1 MSKKPDYLV
10 QVMEKIGSPLIASVN
25 DVSARLQAS
34 GQAQND
40 DPAAQISEDATKIAT
55 LLNKS
60 VQVAISMS
68 NMLDI
73 SQDDSEADSV
83 RLALTA
89 LAGPMLANQYRMSTR
104 LPGDND
110 VKRIVTALEAVMT
123 FSDNFTVAGDASARL
138 DQIDKDFF
146 PTDPTQI
153 QIMYIQAL
161 VPTVNAVVAF
171 PFGQPER
178 KLIQEIADRL
188 IKKAQSIREESVPSA
203 SGGMAKKCE
212 LAILRSL
219 SVIYS
224 QCHFGEMARL
234 MGLPADQREQQQTS
248 MEPVWKAFEARA
260 DLLDVLAEQALPS
273 DGEAVQKTG
282 SAGGGAVPPKKED
295 QPAQPAQPMQQT
307 PPAQPVQQQTQPPP
321 STQQP
326 PPPARE
332 TAQEATQAQPA
343 TQQPPAQQQ
352 QTPVQQQ
359 QTPVQQPPQQEQQQ
373 TSIPKASP
381 PPQETHQPPTPSE
394 PGQQPAQSAP
404 ADETVDNSGQSENQD
419 TSDDNPMSFFKQ
431 PASSSD
437 TQGQ

>member
-34 GQAQND
+34 GQAQNS

-68 NMLDI
+68 SMLDL

-188 IKKAQSIREESVPSA
+188 IKKAQSIREESIPSA

-273 DGEAVQKTG
+273 DGDAVQKTG
-282 SAGGGAVPPKKED
+282 SAGGGAAPPKKED

-307 PPAQPVQQQTQPPP
+307 PPTQPAQQQTQPPP
-321 STQQP
+321 SAQQ

-332 TAQEATQAQPA
+332 TAREATQAQPA
-343 TQQPPAQQQ
+343 TQPPPAQQKQ
-352 QTPVQQQ
+352 S
-359 QTPVQQPPQQEQQQ
+359 PVQQPPQQEQQQ

-381 PPQETHQPPTPSE
+381 PPQETQQPPTPPE
-394 PGQQPAQSAP
+394 NEQQPAQSAP
-404 ADETVDNSGQSENQD
+404 TNETVDNSGQSENQD
-419 TSDDNPMSFFKQ
+419 TSDDNPMSFFKK